1 MKIDVEGQYWDF
13 TLQESAAD
21 YQLTADDRT
30 TAAVQNF
37 NLMKP
42 FCFLKYQICHQ
53 TNIFTL

>member
-30 TAAVQNF
+30 TAAVQNS
-37 NLMKP
+37 N
-42 FCFLKYQICHQ
+42 
-53 TNIFTL
+53 